1 MPVVQNARAR
11 ASGSQTDESC
21 ANQDDFEGRL
31 HAYRE
36 ETARAVFEAI
46 PDDGPPYLYELVASY
61 PRRPWKGL
69 RPALCLATCCALGGR
84 QELALN
90 TAVAVELFHTAFLA
104 YDDVQDESLA
114 RRGGATLHREHGVGI
129 AVNVANATSLLA
141 LQQLGANR
149 QILGPERSGFILQET
164 QEMMR
169 RTLEG
174 QAIELAWIRDNTCEL
189 EPKDYLQMCLK
200 KTSWYSFIYP
210 LRVGAIVAQG
220 RQLPQRFLWF
230 GWYLGAAFQIQD
242 DILNLAGDFSRY
254 GKEIGGDLREGKR
267 TLMLT
272 HLLKVSKP
280 RERRRLVGFLA
291 KPASDRTPQ
300 EMRWVYEQ
308 MVEQGSMAFAAKA
321 ARQLAGAAL
330 LEGLA
335 AFRDVPDSA
344 HRKFILDMVRY
355 VIERDC

>member
-1 MPVVQNARAR
+1 MPVVENGRAR
-11 ASGSQTDESC
+11 RSGSRAGDSR
-21 ANQDDFEGRL
+21 ASAHDFDHRL
-31 HAYRE
+31 RDYRE
-36 ETARAVFEAI
+36 ETARAVLEAI
-46 PDDGPPYLYELVASY
+46 PRDGPPYLYELVASY

-69 RPALCLATCCALGGR
+69 RPALCLATCCALGGHR
-84 QELALN
+84 ELALN
-90 TAVAVELFHTAFLA
+90 TAVAIELFHTAFLA

-141 LQQLGANR
+141 LQQLIANR
-149 QILGPERSGFILQET
+149 QIVGPERSGFIIQET
-164 QEMMR
+164 EEMMR
-169 RTLEG
+169 HTLEG
-174 QAIELAWIRDNTCEL
+174 QAIELAWIRDNACDL

-210 LRVGAIVAQG
+210 LRVGAVVAQG
-220 RQLPQRFLWF
+220 RQLPRRFLWF

-242 DILNLAGDFSRY
+242 DILNLAGDFSKY

-280 RERRRLVGFLA
+280 AARRRLVAFLA
-291 KPASDRTPQ
+291 RSAADRTPQ
-300 EMRWVYEQ
+300 EMLWVHEQ
-308 MVEQGSMAFAAKA
+308 MVAQGSMAFAAKA

-335 AFRDVPDSA
+335 AFRDVPDST
-344 HRKFILDMVRY
+344 HRQFILDMVRY
-355 VIERDC
+355 VVERDC